1 MGKFS
6 RDRFYLVLLIFL
18 QLADWAFTLTGIY
31 SFGTHVEGN
40 VFFRFMFEHFHWVIV
55 ITFFK
60 AVVVV
65 GSFYLYISRRH
76 GAVRLG
82 AFYYFLVVFCP
93 WVYGLGVLARR

>member
-1 MGKFS
+1 MGEFS

-40 VFFRFMFEHFHWVIV
+40 VLFRFLFEHFHWTIV

-65 GSFYLYISRRH
+65 GSFYL
-76 GAVRLG
+76 
-82 AFYYFLVVFCP
+82 
-93 WVYGLGVLARR
+93 

>member
-1 MGKFS
+1 MREFS

-18 QLADWAFTLTGIY
+18 QLADWSFTLTGIY
-31 SFGTHVEGN
+31 SFGTQVEGN
-40 VFFRFMFEHFHWVIV
+40 VLFRFLFQHFHWTIV

-65 GSFYLYISRRH
+65 GGSYLYSRGRH
-76 GAVRLG
+76 GAVRVG

-93 WVYGLGVLARR
+93 WVYGLGVLTRR